1 MPRHYTGPRFQ
12 GGVPLNMYVV
22 ARHASP
28 LHGAEISGGVPLN
41 MIKATEAHLLDSG
54 HVVLAS
60 LSPDVLANRIAGGLE
75 DVNPPVQGGNE
86 KQ

>member
-1 MPRHYTGPRFQ
+1 
-12 GGVPLNMYVV
+12 
-22 ARHASP
+22 
-28 LHGAEISGGVPLN
+28 

-75 DVNPPVQGGNE
+75 DANPPVQGGNE